1 MGNGFDLICLGEPLV
16 EFNQQPGGM
25 FRIGIGGDVSNAAIS
40 AVRYGIKAGFISKV
54 GADIF
59 GSEIINKW
67 KFEGVD
73 YTNVE
78 ISPDEETGIYFVTHD
93 ESGHKFSYRRSN
105 SAASN
110 YPRSNLPQ
118 SEISKS
124 KVFYASGINLA
135 ISELMKEA
143 TLEAMKIARDG
154 LTSVAFDPNLRPAL
168 WPIEIAREVIHETM
182 RYCDIALPSLED
194 AQHLTGLISPEEI
207 CGFYHDLGPKTV
219 VLTLGKNGVYLS
231 EEGNE
236 TQLPGHQV
244 EAVDATG
251 AGDCFNGAFL
261 ATWIQTGCFKRAAK
275 KANFAA
281 AQSTTHYGAL
291 R

>member
-40 AVRYGIKAGFISKV
+40 AVRHGINAGFISKV
-54 GADIF
+54 GGDVF

-67 KFEGVD
+67 NLEGVD
-73 YTNVE
+73 YSNVE
-78 ISPDEETGIYFVTHD
+78 VSPDEETGIYFVTHD

-105 SAASN
+105 SSASK
-110 YPRSNLPQ
+110 YLASDLPQ
-118 SEISKS
+118 NAITSSS
-124 KVFYASGINLA
+124 VFYASGINLA
-135 ISELMKEA
+135 ISESMKEA

-154 LTSVAFDPNLRPAL
+154 STSVAFDPNLRPAL

-194 AQHLTGLISPEEI
+194 AQYLTALTSPKEI

-219 VLTLGKNGVYLS
+219 VLTLGMNGVFLS
-231 EEGNE
+231 EEGSE

-244 EAVDATG
+244 EALDATG
-251 AGDCFNGAFL
+251 AGDCFNGAFI
-261 ATWIQTGCFKRAAK
+261 ATWIQTKCFKQAAR

-281 AQSTTHYGAL
+281 AQSTTYFGAL
-291 R
+291 K

>member
-1 MGNGFDLICLGEPLV
+1 MGNSFDLICLGEPLV
-16 EFNQQPGGM
+16 EFNQQPGGL
-25 FRIGIGGDVSNAAIS
+25 FQIGVGGDVSNAAIS
-40 AVRYGIKAGFISKV
+40 AVRHGITAGFISKV

-67 KFEGVD
+67 KKEGVD
-73 YTNVE
+73 YKNVE
-78 ISPDEETGIYFVTHD
+78 VSPDAETGIYFVTHD

-105 SAASN
+105 SAASK
-110 YPRSNLPQ
+110 YLSSNLPKG
-118 SEISKS
+118 EISTS
-124 KVFYASGINLA
+124 SVFYASGINLA
-135 ISELMKEA
+135 ISESMKEA
-143 TLEAMKIARDG
+143 TQEAMKIARDG
-154 LTSVAFDPNLRPAL
+154 STSVAFDPNLRPAL
-168 WPIEIAREVIHETM
+168 WPIEIAREVIHEAM

-194 AQHLTGLISPEEI
+194 AQHLTGLTSPKEI

-219 VLTLGKNGVYLS
+219 VLTLGMNGVYLS
-231 EEGNE
+231 EEGKE
-236 TQLPGHQV
+236 AQLPGHQV

-261 ATWIQTGCFKRAAK
+261 ATWVQTGCFKSAAER
-275 KANFAA
+275 ANFAA

>member
-1 MGNGFDLICLGEPLV
+1 MGNSFDLICLGEPLV
-16 EFNQQPGGM
+16 EFNQQPGGL
-25 FRIGIGGDVSNAAIS
+25 FQIGVGGDVSNAAIS
-40 AVRYGIKAGFISKV
+40 AVRHGITAGFISKV

-67 KFEGVD
+67 KKEGVD
-73 YTNVE
+73 YKNVE
-78 ISPDEETGIYFVTHD
+78 VSPDAETGIYFVTHD

-105 SAASN
+105 SAASK
-110 YPRSNLPQ
+110 YLSSNLPKG
-118 SEISKS
+118 EISTS
-124 KVFYASGINLA
+124 SVFYASGINLA
-135 ISELMKEA
+135 ISESMKEA
-143 TLEAMKIARDG
+143 TQEAMKITRDG
-154 LTSVAFDPNLRPAL
+154 STSVAFDPNLRPAL
-168 WPIEIAREVIHETM
+168 WPIEIAREVIHEAM

-194 AQHLTGLISPEEI
+194 AQHLTGLTSPKEI

-219 VLTLGKNGVYLS
+219 VLTLGMNGVYLS
-231 EEGNE
+231 EEGKE
-236 TQLPGHQV
+236 AQLPGHQV

-261 ATWIQTGCFKRAAK
+261 ATWVQTGCFKSAAER
-275 KANFAA
+275 ANFAA